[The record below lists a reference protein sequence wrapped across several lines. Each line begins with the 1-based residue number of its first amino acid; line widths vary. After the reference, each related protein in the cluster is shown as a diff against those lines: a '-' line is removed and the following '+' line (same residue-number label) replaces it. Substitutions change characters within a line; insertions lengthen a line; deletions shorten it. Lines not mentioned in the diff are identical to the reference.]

1 MKKLIVFLS
10 FFIFFSCGNKA
21 SVDIEE
27 KRYNENKKVELNV
40 EKNEKLNIIVNN
52 ESKDNV
58 EKILEEKEETQV
70 EEVNKE
76 LISPIFNELQENMDE
91 NGDYIYYSN
100 KLNRNI
106 TSNDVFRN
114 RYKYII
120 KSIDRNIDL
129 SNVDFSKF
137 KIENDKIVV
146 GKDKTLN
153 LEYTKF
159 KRVFKGGVGLPSIYE
174 GEKLIPKQRPIDPNK
189 KHIAFTF
196 DDGPG
201 NKNHVLIREVFNK
214 YNERATFYFVGLN
227 VKKNPK
233 MVLQTYLDGH
243 EISNH
248 TYDHKNLSKISRD
261 QIIDE
266 ILKTDDLIYSIIGDE
281 NKNVRPP
288 YGAYNSNVVEIL
300 GGKSN
305 LILWNVDSEDWK
317 NRNKDVI
324 ISRVLD
330 KVKDGDVVL
339 FHDLY
344 SETYEAIKYMV
355 PILISRGF
363 QFVTYSELKEIK
375 GRR

>member
-1 MKKLIVFLS
+1 MNIKIMKKLGVFLS
-10 FFIFFSCGNKA
+10 FFILFSCGNKT

-27 KRYNENKKVELNV
+27 KRYIENKKEKLNVEEKKEELNV
-40 EKNEKLNIIVNN
+40 IDNN
-52 ESKDNV
+52 ENTNNI
-58 EKILEEKEETQV
+58 EKILQEKEKEEIQV
-70 EEVNKE
+70 EEINKGVSSFMFKDIE
-76 LISPIFNELQENMDE
+76 ENIDE
-91 NGDYIYYSN
+91 NGDVTYYSN

-106 TSNDVFRN
+106 TSSDIFRN
-114 RYKYII
+114 RYRYII
-120 KSIDRNIDL
+120 KSIDPNIDI
-129 SNVDFSKF
+129 NDIDFSKF
-137 KIENDKIVV
+137 KFENENIVV
-146 GKDKTLN
+146 GKDKKIN

-159 KRVFKGGVGLPSIYE
+159 KRVFKAGLGLPSIYE
-174 GEKLIPKQRPIDPNK
+174 GEELIAKKRAIDPNK

-201 NKNHVLIREVFNK
+201 NKNHVLIREIFNK
-214 YNERATFYFVGLN
+214 YDERATFYFVGLN

-248 TYDHKNLSKISRD
+248 TYDHKNLSKISKS

-266 ILKTDDLIYSIIGDE
+266 ILKTD
-281 NKNVRPP
+281 
-288 YGAYNSNVVEIL
+288 
-300 GGKSN
+300 GGKRHV
-305 LILWNVDSEDWK
+305 ILWNVDSEDWK
-317 NRNKDVI
+317 NRNTEVI

-355 PILISRGF
+355 PILKSRGF

>member
-10 FFIFFSCGNKA
+10 FFVFFSCVNKT
-21 SVDIEE
+21 SIDIEE
-27 KRYNENKKVELNV
+27 KRNNENKKVELNV
-40 EKNEKLNIIVNN
+40 EEKEKLNVIDDN

-58 EKILEEKEETQV
+58 EKILEEKEDLQV

-120 KSIDRNIDL
+120 KSIDPNIDL

-146 GKDKTLN
+146 GKDKKIN
-153 LEYTKF
+153 LEYNKF
-159 KRVFKGGVGLPSIYE
+159 KRVFKGNVGLPSIYE
-174 GEKLIPKQRPIDPNK
+174 GEKLTPKQRPIDPNK

-214 YNERATFYFVGLN
+214 YDERATFYFVGLN

-248 TYDHKNLSKISRD
+248 TYDHKNLSKISRT

-266 ILKTDDLIYSIIGDE
+266 ILKTDDLIYSIIGYE

-344 SETYEAIKYMV
+344 PETYEAIKYMV
-355 PILISRGF
+355 PILKNRGF

>member
-10 FFIFFSCGNKA
+10 FFIFFSCGNKS

-40 EKNEKLNIIVNN
+40 EKNEKLNVIVNN

-159 KRVFKGGVGLPSIYE
+159 KKVFKGDVGLPSIYE

>member
-1 MKKLIVFLS
+1 M
-10 FFIFFSCGNKA
+10 
-21 SVDIEE
+21 
-27 KRYNENKKVELNV
+27 
-40 EKNEKLNIIVNN
+40 
-52 ESKDNV
+52 
-58 EKILEEKEETQV
+58 
-70 EEVNKE
+70 
-76 LISPIFNELQENMDE
+76 
-91 NGDYIYYSN
+91 
-100 KLNRNI
+100 
-106 TSNDVFRN
+106 
-114 RYKYII
+114 
-120 KSIDRNIDL
+120 
-129 SNVDFSKF
+129 
-137 KIENDKIVV
+137 
-146 GKDKTLN
+146 
-153 LEYTKF
+153 
-159 KRVFKGGVGLPSIYE
+159 
-174 GEKLIPKQRPIDPNK
+174 
-189 KHIAFTF
+189 
-196 DDGPG
+196 
-201 NKNHVLIREVFNK
+201 
-214 YNERATFYFVGLN
+214 GLN

-248 TYDHKNLSKISRD
+248 TYDHKNLSKISRS

-344 SETYEAIKYMV
+344 PETYEAIKYMV